1 MEKPLFPHIQKSVDS
16 FLYDEEGNIPVN
28 KVLTIG
34 SMLLVLGYLLN
45 QETFAAHSSH
55 RSHSS
60 HSSHRSGYGG
70 YGGGGYRGGSYGGGG
85 TSYGSGTTSK
95 PVQHVSH
102 NNTAPS
108 AETMENMQP
117 LGAADQAELSS
128 AAAHVQSTQ
137 ALPETPVLPL
147 PGKK

>member
-1 MEKPLFPHIQKSVDS
+1 MEKALFPHIQKSVDS

-45 QETFAAHSSH
+45 QESFAAHSSH

-60 HSSHRSGYGG
+60 HSSHKSGYGG
-70 YGGGGYRGGSYGGGG
+70 YGGGGYRGGGS
-85 TSYGSGTTSK
+85 SYGSGASSK
-95 PVQHVSH
+95 AVQHVSH

-108 AETMENMQP
+108 AETMENLQS
-117 LGAADQAELSS
+117 LGVANQLDMSS
-128 AAAHVQSTQ
+128 AAAPVQPTQ
-137 ALPETPVLPL
+137 VPLETTALPL

>member
-1 MEKPLFPHIQKSVDS
+1 MEKALFPHIQKSVDS

-45 QETFAAHSSH
+45 QESFAAHSSH

-70 YGGGGYRGGSYGGGG
+70 YGGED
-85 TSYGSGTTSK
+85 TVEAV
-95 PVQHVSH
+95 PV
-102 NNTAPS
+102 
-108 AETMENMQP
+108 ME
-117 LGAADQAELSS
+117 
-128 AAAHVQSTQ
+128 V
-137 ALPETPVLPL
+137 VLPAKRCSMCPTIIQHL
-147 PGKK
+147 RRKLWKIFSPWG

>member
-1 MEKPLFPHIQKSVDS
+1 MEKPLFPHIQKSVDA

-28 KVLTIG
+28 QVLTIG

-45 QETFAAHSSH
+45 QESFAAH

-70 YGGGGYRGGSYGGGG
+70 YGGG
-85 TSYGSGTTSK
+85 TSVKHT
-95 PVQHVSH
+95 SH
-102 NNTAPS
+102 NNVAPS
-108 AETMENMQP
+108 AETMENLQP
-117 LGAADQAELSS
+117 LGASDQVDLAG
-128 AAAHVQSTQ
+128 AAAPVQPNQ
-137 ALPETPVLPL
+137 APPATTALPL

>member
-1 MEKPLFPHIQKSVDS
+1 MAKPLFPHIQKSVDA

-45 QETFAAHSSH
+45 QESFAAHYSH

-70 YGGGGYRGGSYGGGG
+70 YGGYGGGG
-85 TSYGSGTTSK
+85 SSYGSGVSSSK

-102 NNTAPS
+102 NNLAPS
-108 AETMENMQP
+108 AETMENLQP
-117 LGAADQAELSS
+117 LGASDQVDMDGATAPVQTNQAPPATS
-128 AAAHVQSTQ
+128 A
-137 ALPETPVLPL
+137 LPL